1 MTRVEPAD
9 RELPNRKLRRDGEA
23 TRQRVLE
30 AVVACILEQ
39 GYYQASS
46 NEIARRAG
54 VTWGAIQHLFGSREA
69 LMIAVLEDGWR
80 RLHERVATE
89 KIAGGSLEARLRAVL
104 DVLGSY
110 YESPEHL
117 AQIQII
123 LDFTANPDTSAETRR
138 AIERHGRELTKAWEP
153 LFAQAVGD
161 AAADHDLV
169 VYAFTTLRGYLT
181 ARLIAASIAD
191 IPDDAVQRRLLIN
204 GVAAALRSEARRRG
218 VPLR

>member
-1 MTRVEPAD
+1 
-9 RELPNRKLRRDGEA
+9 
-23 TRQRVLE
+23 VLD
-30 AVVACILEQ
+30 AVVSCILEQ

-54 VTWGAIQHLFGSREA
+54 VTWGTIQHQFGSREA

-80 RLHERVATE
+80 RLHESVGREQIV
-89 KIAGGSLEARLRAVL
+89 GGSLEVRLWAVL
-104 DVLGSY
+104 DVLATY

-138 AIERHGRELTKAWEP
+138 AIERHGHELTQAWEP
-153 LFAQAVGD
+153 LFAQALGD
-161 AAADHDLV
+161 AAKERDLV

-181 ARLIAASIAD
+181 GRLIAVSIAD
-191 IPDDAVQRRLLIN
+191 IPGDSVPRQLLIS
-204 GVAAALRSEARRRG
+204 GVASSLRAEARRRG
-218 VPLR
+218 VALR

>member
-1 MTRVEPAD
+1 VTRVESPT
-9 RELPNRKLRRDGEA
+9 RRLRRDGEA
-23 TRQRVLE
+23 TRRRVLD
-30 AVVACILEQ
+30 AVVSCILEQ

-54 VTWGAIQHLFGSREA
+54 VTWGTIQHQFGSREA

-80 RLHERVATE
+80 RLHESVGTE
-89 KIAGGSLEARLRAVL
+89 KVVGGSLEARLWAVL
-104 DVLGSY
+104 EVLATY

-138 AIERHGRELTKAWEP
+138 AIERHGHELQRAWEP
-153 LFAQAVGD
+153 LFAQALGD
-161 AAADHDLV
+161 AARERDLV

-181 ARLIAASIAD
+181 GRLIAESIAD
-191 IPDDAVQRRLLIN
+191 IPADSVQRQLLIS
-204 GVAAALRSEARRRG
+204 GVASSLRAEARRRG
-218 VPLR
+218 VSLR